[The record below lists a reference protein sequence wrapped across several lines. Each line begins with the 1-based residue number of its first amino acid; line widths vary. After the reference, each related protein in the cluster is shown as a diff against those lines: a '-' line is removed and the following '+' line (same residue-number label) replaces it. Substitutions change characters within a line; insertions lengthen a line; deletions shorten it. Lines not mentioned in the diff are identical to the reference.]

1 MESPKGV
8 IHVAKLG
15 NKNSFV
21 TQLFDI
27 SYIDNTT

>member
-8 IHVAKLG
+8 IHVPKLG

-21 TQLFDI
+21 TQFFDI
-27 SYIDNTT
+27 SYIHDKT